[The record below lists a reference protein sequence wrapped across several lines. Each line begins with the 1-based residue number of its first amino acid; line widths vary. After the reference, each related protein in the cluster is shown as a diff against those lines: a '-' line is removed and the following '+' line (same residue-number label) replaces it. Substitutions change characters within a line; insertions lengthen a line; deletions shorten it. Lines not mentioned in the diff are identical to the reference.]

1 MPKMGEA
8 QPQASREDLKKMG
21 EAQPQASREDPK
33 KMGEEATVPDL
44 TTLPRLMQRNA
55 KELGDRPAI
64 REKDR
69 GIWQTWTWK
78 QYQDQVRDLALGLA
92 ALGFHR
98 SDRLSVIGDNR
109 PRLYWAQ
116 VAAQCLGGVPVP
128 VYQDSIAKELAFVW
142 NHAEC
147 AVIVAEDQEQVDKV
161 MALKA
166 ELPALRLVVYDD
178 PRGMTHYKHD
188 WLRSYQSVQELGREF
203 SAKNPG
209 YFEAEI
215 DKGKPEDVAIIC
227 YTSGTTGNPKGVMLT
242 HANALALA
250 DAFRQADDVRPEDDA
265 LAYLP
270 MAWAGDAA
278 YTLFLSLVVGFCANC
293 PESPETVQRDLR
305 ELGPTTVLAPP
316 RIWENMLTSVQVK
329 AADAPALKR
338 WVFER
343 FRGAAERAEILRA
356 DGKPVPMSLRLACML
371 GNVLVYTPIRDQL
384 GLRRAK
390 WALTG
395 GAPLGPDTFRFF
407 RSIGVNLKQVY
418 GSTETTGLVSLQPS
432 AEANPTTAGR
442 PCPGIEVKI
451 AERGEVLVKG
461 AGVFCGY
468 LKNDEATREVI
479 DPEGWFH
486 TGDAGFIDPRGHLVI
501 IDRAKDVGSLADGSP
516 FAPQFVENK
525 LKFSPYIR
533 EAVAFGDQKPFVVA
547 MIAIDM
553 NTVGNWAERRSL
565 AYTSYMD
572 LSQKP
577 EVREL
582 IAEEIRKGNETLPD
596 AAKIR
601 RFLLLT
607 KDLEAD
613 DAEMTR
619 TRKVRRRFVAEKYA
633 SVIDAFYSGASE
645 VELTTTIT
653 YEDGRQAS
661 IQSRARIEYV
671 EGAPAHV

>member
-1 MPKMGEA
+1 MTE
-8 QPQASREDLKKMG
+8 S
-21 EAQPQASREDPK
+21 
-33 KMGEEATVPDL
+33 
-44 TTLPRLMQRNA
+44 TLARLLRRNA
-55 KELGDRPAI
+55 RDLHDRPAI

-69 GIWQTWTWK
+69 GIWQTWSWR
-78 QYQDQVRDLALGLA
+78 QYHDEVRDFALGLA
-92 ALGFHR
+92 ALGFKR
-98 SDRLSVIGDNR
+98 GERLSVIGDNR

-142 NHAEC
+142 SHAEC
-147 AVIVAEDQEQVDKV
+147 VVIVAEDQEQVDKV

-178 PRGMTHYKHD
+178 PRGMSHYKHD
-188 WLRSYQSVQELGREF
+188 WLRSYQSIQELGRQF
-203 SAKNPG
+203 GAKNPG
-209 YFEAEI
+209 FFEAEI
-215 DKGKPEDVAIIC
+215 EKGKPEDVAIIC

-242 HANALALA
+242 NANAIALA
-250 DAFRQADDVRPEDDA
+250 EAFRKADDVRPEDDA

-356 DGKPVPMSLRLACML
+356 DGKPIPMSLRLACMI
-371 GNVLVYTPIRDQL
+371 GEVLVYTPIRDQL

-432 AEANPTTAGR
+432 NEANPTTAGR

-451 AERGEVLVKG
+451 ADRGEVLVRGPIIFK
-461 AGVFCGY
+461 GY

-479 DPEGWFH
+479 DPDGWFR
-486 TGDAGFIDPRGHLVI
+486 TGDAGFVDPQGHLVI
-501 IDRAKDVGSLADGSP
+501 IDRAKDVGALMDGTP
-516 FAPQFVENK
+516 FAPQFIENK
-525 LKFSPYIR
+525 LKFSPFVR
-533 EAVAFGDQKPFVVA
+533 EAVAFGNERAFVTA
-547 MIAIDM
+547 MIAIDL
-553 NTVGNWAERRSL
+553 NTVGNWAERRGIP
-565 AYTSYMD
+565 YTSYAD

-577 EVREL
+577 EVSEL
-582 IAEEIRKGNETLPD
+582 LREEIRKGNETLPESTR
-596 AAKIR
+596 IR

-633 SVIDAFYSGASE
+633 AVIEAFYSGGKA
-645 VELTTTIT
+645 VELEATVT
-653 YEDGRQAS
+653 YEDGRQAVMK
-661 IQSRARIEYV
+661 SRVRV
-671 EGAPAHV
+671 EDVDAPAVARV

>member
-1 MPKMGEA
+1 V
-8 QPQASREDLKKMG
+8 S
-21 EAQPQASREDPK
+21 
-33 KMGEEATVPDL
+33 EAT
-44 TTLPRLMQRNA
+44 TLARMLRRNA
-55 KELGDRPAI
+55 RDLRDRPAI

-69 GIWQTWTWK
+69 GIWQTWTWG
-78 QYQDQVRDLALGLA
+78 QYYEQVRDFALGLV
-92 ALGFHR
+92 ALGFKR
-98 SDRLSVIGDNR
+98 GERLSVIGDNR

-147 AVIVAEDQEQVDKV
+147 SVIVAEDQEQVDKV
-161 MALKA
+161 LGLRDQ
-166 ELPALRLVVYDD
+166 LPALRLVVYDD
-178 PRGMTHYKHD
+178 PRGLVHYKHE
-188 WLRSYQSVQELGREF
+188 WLRSYQEVQELGRAF
-203 SAKNPG
+203 AARHPHD
-209 YFEAEI
+209 FEAEI
-215 DKGKPEDVAIIC
+215 EKGKPEDVAIIC

-242 HANALALA
+242 NANAIGIA
-250 DAFRQADDVRPEDDA
+250 DAFRRAEDVRADDDA

-278 YTLFLSLVVGFCANC
+278 YTLFLSLVVGFCSNC

-316 RIWENMLTSVQVK
+316 RIWENMLTGVQVK

-343 FRGAAERAEILRA
+343 FRAAAERAEIRRS
-356 DGKPVPMSLRLACML
+356 DGKPIPLGLRLACML

-384 GLRRAK
+384 GLRRAR

-451 AERGEVLVKG
+451 ADRGEVLVRGPVIFK
-461 AGVFCGY
+461 GY
-468 LKNDEATREVI
+468 LKNEEATREVI
-479 DPEGWFH
+479 DSEGWFR
-486 TGDAGFIDPRGHLVI
+486 TGDAGFMDPRGHLVI
-501 IDRAKDVGSLADGSP
+501 IDRAKDVGALRDGTP
-516 FAPQFVENK
+516 FAPQFIENK
-525 LKFSPYIR
+525 LKFSPFIR
-533 EAVAFGDQKPFVVA
+533 EAVAFGNEYPFVSA
-547 MIAIDM
+547 MVAIDL
-553 NTVGNWAERRSL
+553 NTVGNWAERRGIP
-565 AYTSYMD
+565 YTSYLD

-577 EVREL
+577 EVCDL
-582 IAEEIRKGNETLPD
+582 IREEIRKGNETLP
-596 AAKIR
+596 ASTRIR

-619 TRKVRRRFVAEKYA
+619 TRKVRRKFVAEKYA
-633 SVIDAFYSGASE
+633 SVIDAFYAGGHA
-645 VELTTTIT
+645 VELEASIT
-653 YEDGRQAS
+653 YEDGRTAIMKS
-661 IQSRARIEYV
+661 HVRVEDVEAETTARV
-671 EGAPAHV
+671 

>member
-1 MPKMGEA
+1 VAE
-8 QPQASREDLKKMG
+8 
-21 EAQPQASREDPK
+21 
-33 KMGEEATVPDL
+33 
-44 TTLPRLMQRNA
+44 TTLARLLKRNA
-55 KELGDRPAI
+55 RDLSDRPAI

-69 GIWQTWTWK
+69 GIWQTWTWR
-78 QYQDQVRDLALGLA
+78 QYHDETRDFALGLA
-92 ALGFHR
+92 TLGFKR
-98 SDRLSVIGDNR
+98 GERLSIIGDNR

-147 AVIVAEDQEQVDKV
+147 SVIVAEDQEQVDKV
-161 MALKA
+161 LALRDQ
-166 ELPALRLVVYDD
+166 LPALRLVIYDD
-178 PRGMTHYKHD
+178 PRGMSHYKHD
-188 WLRSYQSVQELGREF
+188 WLRSYQSVQALGREF
-203 SAKNPG
+203 AAKHPG
-209 YFEAEI
+209 YFDAEI
-215 DKGKPEDVAIIC
+215 EKGKPEDVAIIC

-242 HANALALA
+242 HANAIALA

-316 RIWENMLTSVQVK
+316 RIWENMLTAVQVK

-338 WVFER
+338 WVYER
-343 FRGAAERAEILRA
+343 FRAAAERAEILRA
-356 DGKPVPMSLRLACML
+356 DGKRIPLSLRLACMV

-432 AEANPTTAGR
+432 TEANPTTAGR

-451 AERGEVLVKG
+451 ADRGEVLVRGPVIFK
-461 AGVFCGY
+461 GY
-468 LKNDEATREVI
+468 LKNEEATREVI
-479 DPEGWFH
+479 DADGWFR
-486 TGDAGFIDPRGHLVI
+486 TGDAGFVDPRGHLVI
-501 IDRAKDVGSLADGSP
+501 IDRAKDVGALQDGTP
-516 FAPQFVENK
+516 FAPQFIENK
-525 LKFSPYIR
+525 LKFSPFIR
-533 EAVAFGDQKPFVVA
+533 EAVAFGNDRTFVAA
-547 MIAIDM
+547 MVAIDL
-553 NTVGNWAERRSL
+553 NTVGNWAERRGIP
-565 AYTSYMD
+565 YTSYAD

-577 EVREL
+577 EVSEL
-582 IAEEIRKGNETLPD
+582 IREEIRKGNETLPESTR
-596 AAKIR
+596 IR

-619 TRKVRRRFVAEKYA
+619 TRKVRRRFVAEKYGA
-633 SVIDAFYSGASE
+633 VIDAFYSGGTA
-645 VELTTTIT
+645 VELETTIT
-653 YEDGRQAS
+653 YEDGRQAVMK
-661 IQSRARIEYV
+661 SRVRV
-671 EGAPAHV
+671 EDVDAPAVARV

>member
-1 MPKMGEA
+1 VTE
-8 QPQASREDLKKMG
+8 
-21 EAQPQASREDPK
+21 
-33 KMGEEATVPDL
+33 
-44 TTLPRLMQRNA
+44 TTLSRLLLRNA
-55 KELGDRPAI
+55 REFRDRPAI

-69 GIWQTWTWK
+69 GIWQTWTWA
-78 QYQDQVRDLALGLA
+78 QYHAEVRDFALGLA
-92 ALGFHR
+92 ALGFNR
-98 SDRLSVIGDNR
+98 GERLSVIGDNR

-128 VYQDSIAKELAFVW
+128 VFQDSIAKELAFVW

-161 MALKA
+161 LALRD
-166 ELPALRLVVYDD
+166 ELPSLRLVVYDD
-178 PRGMTHYKHD
+178 PRGMLRYKHE

-203 SAKNPG
+203 GATHPG
-209 YFEAEI
+209 YVDAEI
-215 DKGKPEDVAIIC
+215 EKGKPEDVAIIC

-242 HANALALA
+242 HGNALALA
-250 DAFRQADDVRPEDDA
+250 EAFRKADDVRPEDDA

-316 RIWENMLTSVQVK
+316 RIWENMLTGVQVK
-329 AADAPALKR
+329 AADSPALKR
-338 WVFER
+338 WIFER
-343 FRGAAERAEILRA
+343 FRAVAERAEILRA
-356 DGKPVPMSLRLACML
+356 DGKPIPLGLRLARML
-371 GNVLVYTPIRDQL
+371 GEVLVYTPIRDQL

-432 AEANPTTAGR
+432 SEANPTTAGR

-451 AERGEVLVKG
+451 AERGEVLVRGPVIFK
-461 AGVFCGY
+461 GY
-468 LKNDEATREVI
+468 LKNEEATREVI
-479 DPEGWFH
+479 DPEGWFR
-486 TGDAGFIDPRGHLVI
+486 TGDAGFVDPRGHLVI
-501 IDRAKDVGSLADGSP
+501 IDRAKDVGALQDGTP
-516 FAPQFVENK
+516 FAPQFIENK
-525 LKFSPYIR
+525 LKFSPFIR
-533 EAVAFGDQKPFVVA
+533 EAVAFGHERPFVTA
-547 MIAIDM
+547 MIAIDL
-553 NTVGNWAERRSL
+553 NTVGNWAERRGL
-565 AYTSYMD
+565 AYTSYAD

-577 EVREL
+577 EVREV
-582 IAEEIRKGNETLPD
+582 IREEIRKGNETLPE
-596 AAKIR
+596 ASKIR
-601 RFLLLT
+601 RFLLLA

-633 SVIDAFYSGASE
+633 PVVDAFYSGGHD
-645 VELTTTIT
+645 VELASAIT
-653 YEDGRQAS
+653 FEDGRQATMK
-661 IQSRARIEYV
+661 SRVHVEDVEAEVAAR
-671 EGAPAHV
+671 A